1 MKNVT
6 FALTEKPKI
15 NAAVNL
21 GAPWALD
28 LLNLPIIDSVLVSQ
42 IDAAAADFIQP
53 KSMSLDM
60 TVYVGGS
67 DQKEETDAIGVLVVK
82 IHRARNL
89 ARQDSR
95 GPGGMSQYW
104 KGLWNKVANCV
115 S

>member
-6 FALTEKPKI
+6 FALTEKPKV
-15 NAAVNL
+15 NACVSL

-28 LLNLPIIDSVLVSQ
+28 LLNLPIIDSVLNSQ
-42 IDAAAADFIQP
+42 IDAAAADFVQP

-67 DQKEETDAIGVLVVK
+67 DQKEETEAIGVLVVK
-82 IHRARNL
+82 IHRARRL

-95 GPGGMSQYW
+95 GPGGMYAS
-104 KGLWNKVANCV
+104 
-115 S
+115 

>member
-1 MKNVT
+1 MKNIT

-15 NAAVNL
+15 NAAVNI

-42 IDAAAADFIQP
+42 IDAAAADFVQP

-82 IHRARNL
+82 IHRARHL

-95 GPGGMSQYW
+95 GPGGMSLQP
-104 KGLWNKVANCV
+104 G
-115 S
+115 